1 VSRLRDEL
9 AAAAGTEV
17 VEVTAKTTD
26 DELAPGARIHIGTE
40 AVLHRLSEADVVA
53 FLDLDQELNA
63 PRYRAG
69 EQALGLLARAAR
81 LVGGRPGSGRLLVQ
95 TRTPRHEVL
104 DAVLHADPGR
114 LAAVELPRREAL
126 GFPPARA
133 LAALT
138 GAGAAEYAGALL
150 AAGADVLGPA
160 DGTYLVR
167 AADGAAL
174 AGTLASVVRPAG
186 TRVEVGPR
194 RV

>member
-1 VSRLRDEL
+1 
-9 AAAAGTEV
+9 
-17 VEVTAKTTD
+17 
-26 DELAPGARIHIGTE
+26 
-40 AVLHRLSEADVVA
+40 
-53 FLDLDQELNA
+53 
-63 PRYRAG
+63 
-69 EQALGLLARAAR
+69 
-81 LVGGRPGSGRLLVQ
+81 
-95 TRTPRHEVL
+95 
-104 DAVLHADPGR
+104 